1 MRDKNAEYFRPI
13 KKEKEPKES
22 LIKVGS
28 LSDHGK
34 GYGREGFS
42 ASFRLYIIYGSVH
55 VLCKTSEMRKRGT
68 RLGDRGEVKLS
79 EYGNTARPR
88 KL

>member
-1 MRDKNAEYFRPI
+1 MVRGT
-13 KKEKEPKES
+13 
-22 LIKVGS
+22 VG
-28 LSDHGK
+28 
-34 GYGREGFS
+34 EGFS

-55 VLCKTSEMRKRGT
+55 VLCKTGEMRKRETWWGWW
-68 RLGDRGEVKLS
+68 GERGEVKLS

>member
-1 MRDKNAEYFRPI
+1 MVRGT
-13 KKEKEPKES
+13 
-22 LIKVGS
+22 VG
-28 LSDHGK
+28 
-34 GYGREGFS
+34 EGFS

-68 RLGDRGEVKLS
+68 RWGKRGEVKLS

>member
-1 MRDKNAEYFRPI
+1 MVRGT
-13 KKEKEPKES
+13 
-22 LIKVGS
+22 VG
-28 LSDHGK
+28 
-34 GYGREGFS
+34 EGFS

-68 RLGDRGEVKLS
+68 RWWGGRGEVKLS